1 MAIFSGGTLGSWN
14 IKHNIGHHQR
24 GLMSKFCRKEKEE
37 DICARDRLNRP
48 EELS

>member
-1 MAIFSGGTLGSWN
+1 MAIFSGGTLGN
-14 IKHNIGHHQR
+14 IKHNIGHHQSR
-24 GLMSKFCRKEKEE
+24 GLMSKFCRKEEEE